1 MHPNNNHVYD
11 KLFTFKLPCVNS
23 SADDIAVL
31 QYEQFFK
38 YISFYV
44 LKTCSLN
51 GVFLC
56 LPVFV
61 YSSTGL
67 VCLSGSG
74 MKAHLAQARSG
85 SWQRHSEWKHF
96 FCLSSPL
103 LSSLFLSPS
112 FSVSCFSTAAVV
124 GHILTKCLSLSTTGK
139 LAQVCPQH

>member
-44 LKTCSLN
+44 LKTWSLN

-56 LPVFV
+56 LLVLD
-61 YSSTGL
+61 YSSAGL
-67 VCLSGSG
+67 VCFSGSG
-74 MKAHLAQARSG
+74 MKALLAEARSR
-85 SWQRHSEWKHF
+85 SWQRHSEWKPF
-96 FCLSSPL
+96 YLSSI
-103 LSSLFLSPS
+103 
-112 FSVSCFSTAAVV
+112 FSA
-124 GHILTKCLSLSTTGK
+124 LSLSVFP
-139 LAQVCPQH
+139 LQLC